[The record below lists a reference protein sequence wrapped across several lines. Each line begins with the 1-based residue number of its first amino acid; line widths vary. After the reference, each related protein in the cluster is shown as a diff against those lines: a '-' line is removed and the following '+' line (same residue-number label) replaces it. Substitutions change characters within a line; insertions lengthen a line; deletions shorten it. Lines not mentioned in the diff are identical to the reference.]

1 MNITAI
7 LQYLLHMGADLL
19 DSFLISHKLSL
30 LCAGSLPLCGYA
42 GTFFDVCYVKDI
54 DRQGQGLV
62 DFLHGSRQNEGRGD
76 RNPPTGQHHFL
87 RFAFPLH
94 TNQTGWRDGLDSVKK
109 QAREAYGLIPRTQDP
124 LLVQVYIY
132 SILHF

>member
-54 DRQGQGLV
+54 DRQGQCLV
-62 DFLHGSRQNEGRGD
+62 DFLHEADKTKAAEIAIHQQVNITFCVLCSLCIRTKQ
-76 RNPPTGQHHFL
+76 
-87 RFAFPLH
+87 
-94 TNQTGWRDGLDSVKK
+94 DGATDWI
-109 QAREAYGLIPRTQDP
+109 A
-124 LLVQVYIY
+124 
-132 SILHF
+132 